1 MQNKKLQ
8 FFTLFSL
15 LFSLIA
21 ALFAPF
27 SSAFAEEGTST
38 AVSETVQQSQE
49 VVVPQIP
56 EDIMALAR
64 NAGYT
69 VDDYYRPAATIV
81 IEASS
86 GQVIWEDQ
94 ADQPWYPAS
103 IAKMMTVYL
112 LFDAINEGKLALDTP
127 VIATASDEAISQ
139 IYELSN
145 SPIVA
150 GVAYPVSDL
159 LYMTTLASS
168 NAATVMLA
176 NLVSNNDAAAFIGMM
191 NSKAAQLGMTSTTFY
206 NPSGAAASA
215 FNGYYAPEGI
225 DPEADNVS
233 TARDLALMFYHL
245 LKDHPNVL
253 EYTNKFQVTVM
264 ENTEYA
270 TVLEN
275 SNKSIPG
282 GAFGYEGEDG
292 LKTGASP
299 EGAFNYAA
307 TAQRGD
313 MRLIEVVLGVGTW
326 EDGEGENQRH
336 AFGNA
341 LFDYGFSNFEYK
353 KLLDPGMQV
362 VNGTEVILEQELYG
376 LLRNGTEPEYILSDN
391 QQLILSNQLA
401 QVAASVP
408 APSVKYQVKEKEE
421 AQEKAADAS
430 KAATSLLGKV
440 KSAWKEY
447 AAAVITLLLAVILL
461 LFAGTKSNKSIQS
474 RRGATSRRNTAFIL
488 GIVFLLT
495 AIAVAAATFVLGSW
509 LPF

>member
-1 MQNKKLQ
+1 MQNKQ
-8 FFTLFSL
+8 IRAVGRFSMLFSL
-15 LFSLIA
+15 AA
-21 ALFAPF
+21 ALISPF
-27 SSAFAEEGTST
+27 STAFAEEGTST
-38 AVSETVQQSQE
+38 ALSETVQQSQE
-49 VVVPQIP
+49 AVTPQIP

-64 NAGYT
+64 NAGYA

-81 IEASS
+81 IEANS
-86 GQVIWEDQ
+86 GQVVWEDQ
-94 ADQPWYPAS
+94 ADLTWYPAS

-112 LFDAINEGKLALDTP
+112 LFDAIKEGKLALDMP
-127 VIATASDEAISQ
+127 VTATASDEAISQ

-150 GVAYPVSDL
+150 GVAYSVTDL

-176 NLVSNNDAAAFIGMM
+176 NLVSNNDAAAFISMM
-191 NSKAAQLGMTSTTFY
+191 NTKAAQLGMTNTTFY

-245 LKDHPNVL
+245 LKDHPDVL

-270 TVLEN
+270 QVLEN

-282 GAFGYEGEDG
+282 GLFGYEGEDG

-299 EGAFNYAA
+299 EGAYNYAA

-313 MRLIEVVLGVGTW
+313 LRLIEVVLGVGDW
-326 EDGEGENQRH
+326 DDGEGENQRH

-341 LFDYGFSNFEYK
+341 LFDYGFTNFEYK
-353 KLLDPGMQV
+353 RLLEAGTQV
-362 VNGTEVILEQELYG
+362 INGTEVILGQELYG
-376 LLRNGTEPEYILSDN
+376 LLRNGTQPEYILSDN
-391 QQLILSNQLA
+391 QQLILSNQLTE
-401 QVAASVP
+401 VSPSVP
-408 APSVKYQVKEKEE
+408 APSVSYQVKEEEKEE
-421 AQEKAADAS
+421 ETAAGKNS
-430 KAATSLLGKV
+430 SSLVGKV
-440 KSAWKEY
+440 KSSWKEY
-447 AAAVITLLLAVILL
+447 ATAGVALLLSLLLLLFSRTTSSKSRQTRRKATANRQGAFFTGVILL
-461 LFAGTKSNKSIQS
+461 L
-474 RRGATSRRNTAFIL
+474 GA
-488 GIVFLLT
+488 V
-495 AIAVAAATFVLGSW
+495 AIAAVTFIIGPW

>member
-1 MQNKKLQ
+1 MQNKQ
-8 FFTLFSL
+8 IRAVGRFSMLFSL
-15 LFSLIA
+15 AA
-21 ALFAPF
+21 ALISPF
-27 SSAFAEEGTST
+27 STAFAEEGTST
-38 AVSETVQQSQE
+38 ALSETVQQSQE
-49 VVVPQIP
+49 AVTPQIP

-64 NAGYT
+64 NAGYA

-81 IEASS
+81 IEANS
-86 GQVIWEDQ
+86 GQVVWEDQ
-94 ADQPWYPAS
+94 ADLTWYPAS

-112 LFDAINEGKLALDTP
+112 LFDAIKEGKLALDTP
-127 VIATASDEAISQ
+127 VTATASDEAISQ

-150 GVAYPVSDL
+150 GVAYSVTDL

-176 NLVSNNDAAAFIGMM
+176 NLVSNNDAAAFISMM
-191 NSKAAQLGMTSTTFY
+191 NTKAAQLGMTNTTFY

-245 LKDHPNVL
+245 LKNHPDVL

-270 TVLEN
+270 QVLEN

-282 GAFGYEGEDG
+282 GLFGYEGEDG

-299 EGAFNYAA
+299 EGAYNYAA

-313 MRLIEVVLGVGTW
+313 LRLIEVVLGVGDW
-326 EDGEGENQRH
+326 DDGEGENQRH

-341 LFDYGFSNFEYK
+341 LFDYGFTNFEYK
-353 KLLDPGMQV
+353 RLLEAGTQV
-362 VNGTEVILEQELYG
+362 INGTEVILGQELYG
-376 LLRNGTEPEYILSDN
+376 LLRNGTQPEYILSDN
-391 QQLILSNQLA
+391 QQLILSNQLTE
-401 QVAASVP
+401 VSPSVP
-408 APSVKYQVKEKEE
+408 APSVSYQVKEEEKEE
-421 AQEKAADAS
+421 ET
-430 KAATSLLGKV
+430 ATGKNSSSLVGKV
-440 KSAWKEY
+440 KSSWKEY
-447 AAAVITLLLAVILL
+447 ATAGVALLLSFLLLLFSRTTSNKVRQTRRKATANRQGAFFTGVILL
-461 LFAGTKSNKSIQS
+461 L
-474 RRGATSRRNTAFIL
+474 GA
-488 GIVFLLT
+488 V
-495 AIAVAAATFVLGSW
+495 AIAAVTFIIGPW

>member
-1 MQNKKLQ
+1 MQNKRIRAVGR
-8 FFTLFSL
+8 FSMLFSL
-15 LFSLIA
+15 AA
-21 ALFAPF
+21 ALVSPF
-27 SSAFAEEGTST
+27 STAFAEEST
-38 AVSETVQQSQE
+38 TTTLSETIEQSQE
-49 VVVPQIP
+49 IVTPPIP
-56 EDIMALAR
+56 EDIMTLTR

-69 VDDYYRPAATIV
+69 VDDYYHPASTIV
-81 IEASS
+81 IEANS
-86 GQVIWEDQ
+86 GQVLWEDQ
-94 ADQPWYPAS
+94 ADQEWYPAS

-112 LFDAINEGKLALDTP
+112 LFDAIKEGKLALDTT
-127 VIATASDEAISQ
+127 VTATESDAAISQ

-150 GVAYPVSDL
+150 GVAYPVADL

-191 NSKAAQLGMTSTTFY
+191 NNKAAQLGMVNTTFY

-245 LKDHPNVL
+245 LKDHPDVL

-270 TVLEN
+270 EVLEN

-282 GAFGYEGEDG
+282 GLFGYEGEDG

-299 EGAFNYAA
+299 EGAYNYAA
-307 TAQRGD
+307 TVKRGD

-326 EDGEGENQRH
+326 DDGEGENQRH

-341 LFDYGFSNFEYK
+341 LFDYGFTNFEYK
-353 KLLDPGMQV
+353 KLLEAGTQV
-362 VNGTEVILEQELYG
+362 VNDKEIILEQELYG
-376 LLRNGTEPEYILSDN
+376 LLRIGTQPEYILSDN
-391 QQLILSNQLA
+391 QQLILSNQLT
-401 QVAASVP
+401 QVSASVP
-408 APSVKYQVKEKEE
+408 APSVKYQVKEVEKEE
-421 AQEKAADAS
+421 TKAAS
-430 KAATSLLGKV
+430 KTATSIIGKV
-440 KSAWKEY
+440 KNSWKEY
-447 AAAVITLLLAVILL
+447 ATAAVVLLLSFLLLLFSRTTGSKSRQTRRKATANRQGAFITGVVLLLA
-461 LFAGTKSNKSIQS
+461 
-474 RRGATSRRNTAFIL
+474 
-488 GIVFLLT
+488 
-495 AIAVAAATFVLGSW
+495 AIAIGAATFVLGPW

>member
-1 MQNKKLQ
+1 MQNKKIRAVGR
-8 FFTLFSL
+8 FSILFSL
-15 LFSLIA
+15 AAVLIS
-21 ALFAPF
+21 PF
-27 SSAFAEEGTST
+27 STAFAEEGTST
-38 AVSETVQQSQE
+38 ALSETVQQSQE
-49 VVVPQIP
+49 AVTPQIP

-64 NAGYT
+64 NAGYA

-81 IEASS
+81 IEANS
-86 GQVIWEDQ
+86 GQVVWEDQ
-94 ADQPWYPAS
+94 ADLTWYPAS

-112 LFDAINEGKLALDTP
+112 LFDAIKEGKLALDTP
-127 VIATASDEAISQ
+127 VTATASDEAISQ

-150 GVAYPVSDL
+150 GVAYSVTDL

-176 NLVSNNDAAAFIGMM
+176 NLVSNNDAAAFISMM
-191 NSKAAQLGMTSTTFY
+191 NTKAAQLGMTNTTFY

-245 LKDHPNVL
+245 LKDHPDVL

-270 TVLEN
+270 QVLEN

-282 GAFGYEGEDG
+282 GLFGYEGEDG

-299 EGAFNYAA
+299 EGAYNYAA

-313 MRLIEVVLGVGTW
+313 LRLIEVVLGVGDW
-326 EDGEGENQRH
+326 DDGEGENQRH

-341 LFDYGFSNFEYK
+341 LFDYGFTNFEYK
-353 KLLDPGMQV
+353 RLLEAGTQV
-362 VNGTEVILEQELYG
+362 INGTEVILGQELYG
-376 LLRNGTEPEYILSDN
+376 LLRNGTQAEYILSDN
-391 QQLILSNQLA
+391 QQLILSNQLTE
-401 QVAASVP
+401 VSPSVP
-408 APSVKYQVKEKEE
+408 APSVSYQVKEEEKEE
-421 AQEKAADAS
+421 ETAAGKNS
-430 KAATSLLGKV
+430 SSLVGKV
-440 KSAWKEY
+440 KSSWKEY
-447 AAAVITLLLAVILL
+447 ATAGVALLLSFLLLLFSRTTSSKSRQTRRKATANRQGAFFTGVILL
-461 LFAGTKSNKSIQS
+461 LG
-474 RRGATSRRNTAFIL
+474 
-488 GIVFLLT
+488 
-495 AIAVAAATFVLGSW
+495 AVAIVAVTFVMGPW